1 MRIFYREKVE
11 DWILVQFSNSY
22 IRLMISKTE
31 IQVRLAKEKVVPFLI
46 FFSIMHFIHGLT
58 IRKL

>member
-11 DWILVQFSNSY
+11 TGFWFNFQIL

-46 FFSIMHFIHGLT
+46 LFSIMHFIHEVT

>member
-1 MRIFYREKVE
+1 MRIFYREKVVE
-11 DWILVQFSNSY
+11 TGFWFNFQIL